1 MGSGCSKSTPVEVIE
16 HSSPAPSLKAGSRPV
31 APKLAFPASEPT
43 QHGQE
48 IAKALHLQTQHGDQA
63 SAAEA
68 NSAANMMT
76 FNLDAPL
83 PLQVEALQL
92 LFEQRPHLKSALT
105 TEDVTMAQ
113 QRPATAAANTMASHA
128 ALGQPVTK
136 EPARVQRCVSP
147 LKTGVLFARLSAASA
162 DKGALTH
169 VCNLLQRAQALQA
182 QVKELEQ
189 EQLKLRNRYV
199 KKVRKLKA
207 RYVQARCDLEAQV
220 VDLTTELRAVK
231 QENTALADRLQRAQS
246 APVDARAKAGQLAS
260 AGPLSRP
267 SEGIVDGDDSDK
279 SEDEDEAID
288 DARQA
293 LVLSLSEQIGEL
305 MDELE
310 EAHATI
316 ARLQG
321 TSQA

>member
-113 QRPATAAANTMASHA
+113 QRPATAAANTM
-128 ALGQPVTK
+128 
-136 EPARVQRCVSP
+136 
-147 LKTGVLFARLSAASA
+147 
-162 DKGALTH
+162 
-169 VCNLLQRAQALQA
+169 RAQALQA